1 MRIALYS
8 KDGDEREV
16 TRGSSEWR
24 ELTKLGWSDKK
35 PEVEVKPKKTTKK

>member
-8 KDGDEREV
+8 TDGDEREV

-24 ELTKLGWSDKK
+24 ELKKLGWSDKK
-35 PEVEVKPKKTTKK
+35 PDAKPKKSSKK

>member
-1 MRIALYS
+1 MRITLYA

-35 PEVEVKPKKTTKK
+35 PEAKPKKTAKK